1 MGEKSWFEILGGI
14 LIVLSSVVGEHMPR
28 RLKWAV
34 YLFFALLAVV
44 YSIVGIRIDQAAN
57 RRTTEAEAEAKQSRL
72 DLVNTGKMLIDAQ
85 NQVIAK
91 TEENA
96 RLSQELY
103 ESVTGGNEFAYLK
116 PLLAEDQQQHRL
128 FLIISHD
135 GKVPIYDVGFRVLDF
150 RKSGIEPIAAG
161 MLTNDFNI
169 GNLAAKQLRFVAYW
183 PLVPGKTHYGFNFF
197 FTARNAAGFVV
208 QQLRYVKINEKWLS
222 ATEVRPL
229 NSTRSCIDRL
239 TQDFQGM
246 PKGKLIGMT
255 MRTKTDRGDVLISS
269 EP

>member
-28 RLKWAV
+28 RLKWSV
-34 YLFFALLAVV
+34 YLLFALLAIV
-44 YSIVGIRIDQAAN
+44 YSVVGIRIDQAAD

-72 DLVNTGKMLIDAQ
+72 DLVSTGKMLIDAQ
-85 NQVIAK
+85 NQVVAK

-96 RLSQELY
+96 KLSQELY

-128 FLIISHD
+128 FLIIAHD

-150 RKSGIEPIAAG
+150 RKSGTEPIAAG

-229 NSTRSCIDRL
+229 NSTRVLYRQVDTGFPRDAEGQIDWND
-239 TQDFQGM
+239 QAYQN
-246 PKGKLIGMT
+246 
-255 MRTKTDRGDVLISS
+255 
-269 EP
+269 